1 MSNPPPNDFS
11 HYTHLNANQPANLQ
25 YLTNFYSERATNHSR
40 ISYLSRNTGTSIK
53 ILVHEVIPVA
63 EFKKLVWTWMR
74 NKQLDRLSSD
84 GGEVEIVVVERFRV
98 IDGDDDADV
107 DVAGQHEEVV
117 AEGSEEAC

>member
-40 ISYLSRNTGTSIK
+40 ISYLFRNTGISIK
-53 ILVHEVIPVA
+53 ILIHEKIPVP
-63 EFKKLVWTWMR
+63 EFKKLLWTWMR

-84 GGEVEIVVVERFRV
+84 GGEVEVLVVKRSGMGE
-98 IDGDDDADV
+98 GDMDV
-107 DVAGQHEEVV
+107 DIAVADEEV
-117 AEGSEEAC
+117 ALG